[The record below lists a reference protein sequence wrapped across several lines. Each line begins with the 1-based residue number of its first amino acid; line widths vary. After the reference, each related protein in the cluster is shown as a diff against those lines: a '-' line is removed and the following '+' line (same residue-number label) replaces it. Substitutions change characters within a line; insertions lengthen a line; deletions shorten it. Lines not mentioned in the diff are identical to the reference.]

1 MDAQRA
7 GKYSKISGKCESR
20 PLISWWI
27 FKLNYKKFEWMKCVH
42 CWERCNEKLLE
53 KFVILLINEG
63 TRDKEGGRKHSRPNG
78 SAALWMKGTLLISVL
93 MTATT
98 TTVRAALSDWLTDR
112 YSRAFG
118 YWWASSCVRKET
130 DSTEKYSNFFLL
142 ASFGGNTTRFERSSK
157 SYFLPN
163 WKIQLMGQSIFK
175 SPKNDNFTIEWNK
188 NSQKVVK
195 WPLSDNKSKHLPIFW
210 QNIIF
215 ALRNGRRT

>member
-1 MDAQRA
+1 MNGWNVSIVGRDAMKNCWKNLLFCWSTR
-7 GKYSKISGKCESR
+7 GRGTRKGGGNTHDRTGRRRFGWREHFS
-20 PLISWWI
+20 LVSWW
-27 FKLNYKKFEWMKCVH
+27 
-42 CWERCNEKLLE
+42 
-53 KFVILLINEG
+53 
-63 TRDKEGGRKHSRPNG
+63 RPRQQQSG
-78 SAALWMKGTLLISVL
+78 LHWVTG
-93 MTATT
+93 
-98 TTVRAALSDWLTDR
+98 WLTDTHER
-112 YSRAFG
+112 SATDEPLRASG
-118 YWWASSCVRKET
+118 RKRIPQ
-130 DSTEKYSNFFLL
+130 KNIQIFFLL